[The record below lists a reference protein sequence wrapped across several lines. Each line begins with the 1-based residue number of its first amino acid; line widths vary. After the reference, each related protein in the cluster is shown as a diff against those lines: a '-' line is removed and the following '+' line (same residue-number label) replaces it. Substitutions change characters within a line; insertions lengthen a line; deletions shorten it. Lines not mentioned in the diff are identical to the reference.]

1 MTSLTNI
8 DLTTLNLKSLQ
19 SLAKEFKVKSWWTLK
34 KADLISELT
43 NIKLDLE
50 DKAAVQKAT
59 EEYQEELKESSLAD
73 DEEYCHYCGTRKKKG
88 FLCPECGRDWETLKN
103 SENSTQSSDT
113 KPTEKKVSKK
123 SPKTPKTPKAN
134 KVEKNEENLVTL
146 KELAAEFH
154 MKGTKARRL
163 LRDAAISRPYG
174 GNRWEWDKNLHIDE
188 LNMAREYL
196 KAHTKAPKKEQD
208 K

>member
-1 MTSLTNI
+1 MTNLTNI
-8 DLTTLNLKSLQ
+8 NLETLTAAELKN
-19 SLAKEFKVKSWWTLK
+19 LAKEYKVKNWWNLK
-34 KADLISELT
+34 KADLITELT

-59 EEYQEELKESSLAD
+59 EEYQEELKKTESQ
-73 DEEYCHYCGTRKKKG
+73 
-88 FLCPECGRDWETLKN
+88 ET
-103 SENSTQSSDT
+103 Q
-113 KPTEKKVSKK
+113 PTEKKAPKK
-123 SPKTPKTPKAN
+123 TKTP
-134 KVEKNEENLVTL
+134 KVEKNEENLVTI

-174 GNRWEWDKNLHIDE
+174 GNRWEWDKDLHTDE
-188 LNMAREYL
+188 LNLAREYL
-196 KAHTKAPKKEQD
+196 KAHIKTPKKEQD

>member
-1 MTSLTNI
+1 MTNLTNI
-8 DLTTLNLKSLQ
+8 NLETLTAAELKT
-19 SLAKEFKVKSWWTLK
+19 LAKEFKVKNWWNLK
-34 KADLISELT
+34 KADLITELT

-50 DKAAVQKAT
+50 DKTAVQKAT
-59 EEYQEELKESSLAD
+59 EEYQEELRETESQ
-73 DEEYCHYCGTRKKKG
+73 
-88 FLCPECGRDWETLKN
+88 ETQ
-103 SENSTQSSDT
+103 T
-113 KPTEKKVSKK
+113 TEKK
-123 SPKTPKTPKAN
+123 TPKKTKAP
-134 KVEKNEENLVTL
+134 KVEKDEENLVTL

-163 LRDAAISRPYG
+163 LRDAAISRPYD

-196 KAHTKAPKKEQD
+196 KAHIKAPKKEQD

>member
-1 MTSLTNI
+1 MTIITNI

-34 KADLISELT
+34 KADLISELSSIQET
-43 NIKLDLE
+43 YK
-50 DKAAVQKAT
+50 KAEESFQGAEEEAQKK
-59 EEYQEELKESSLAD
+59 EE
-73 DEEYCHYCGTRKKKG
+73 
-88 FLCPECGRDWETLKN
+88 
-103 SENSTQSSDT
+103 
-113 KPTEKKVSKK
+113 
-123 SPKTPKTPKAN
+123 SPKPKA
-134 KVEKNEENLVTL
+134 KKTKTTRVEKNEENLVTL

-174 GNRWEWDKNLHIDE
+174 GNRWEWDKNLHVDE

-196 KAHTKAPKKEQD
+196 GAHTKAPKKEQD

>member
-1 MTSLTNI
+1 MTNLTNI
-8 DLTTLNLKSLQ
+8 NLETLTAAELKT
-19 SLAKEFKVKSWWTLK
+19 LAKEFKVKNWWNLK
-34 KADLISELT
+34 KADLITELT

-59 EEYQEELKESSLAD
+59 EEYQEELKKTESQ
-73 DEEYCHYCGTRKKKG
+73 
-88 FLCPECGRDWETLKN
+88 ET
-103 SENSTQSSDT
+103 Q
-113 KPTEKKVSKK
+113 PTEKKAPKK
-123 SPKTPKTPKAN
+123 TKAA
-134 KVEKNEENLVTL
+134 KVEKDEENLVTL

>member
-1 MTSLTNI
+1 MTNLTNI
-8 DLTTLNLKSLQ
+8 NLETLTAAELKT
-19 SLAKEFKVKSWWTLK
+19 LAKEFKVKNWWNLK
-34 KADLISELT
+34 KADLITELT

-59 EEYQEELKESSLAD
+59 EEYQEELKKTESQ
-73 DEEYCHYCGTRKKKG
+73 
-88 FLCPECGRDWETLKN
+88 ETQP
-103 SENSTQSSDT
+103 S
-113 KPTEKKVSKK
+113 EKKT
-123 SPKTPKTPKAN
+123 PQKTKAP
-134 KVEKNEENLVTL
+134 KVEKDEENLVTL

-196 KAHTKAPKKEQD
+196 KAHTKAPKKDQD

>member
-1 MTSLTNI
+1 MTIITNI

-34 KADLISELT
+34 KADLISELSSIQET
-43 NIKLDLE
+43 YK
-50 DKAAVQKAT
+50 KAEESFQGAEEEAQKK
-59 EEYQEELKESSLAD
+59 EE
-73 DEEYCHYCGTRKKKG
+73 
-88 FLCPECGRDWETLKN
+88 
-103 SENSTQSSDT
+103 
-113 KPTEKKVSKK
+113 
-123 SPKTPKTPKAN
+123 SPKPKAKKTKTT

-174 GNRWEWDKNLHIDE
+174 GNRWEWDKNLHVDE

-196 KAHTKAPKKEQD
+196 GAHTKAPKKEQD

>member
-1 MTSLTNI
+1 MTIITNI

-59 EEYQEELKESSLAD
+59 EEYQEELRETESQ
-73 DEEYCHYCGTRKKKG
+73 ETQTTENKTTKK
-88 FLCPECGRDWETLKN
+88 T
-103 SENSTQSSDT
+103 
-113 KPTEKKVSKK
+113 
-123 SPKTPKTPKAN
+123 KAN

-163 LRDAAISRPYG
+163 LRNETAARPFG
-174 GNRWEWDKNLHIDE
+174 GNRWEWDKDLHKAE
-188 LNMAREYL
+188 LELARSIL
-196 KAHTKAPKKEQD
+196 KAHTK
-208 K
+208 

>member
-1 MTSLTNI
+1 MTNLTNI
-8 DLTTLNLKSLQ
+8 NLETMTAAELKT
-19 SLAKEFKVKSWWTLK
+19 LAKEFKVKNWWNLK
-34 KADLISELT
+34 KADLITELT

-50 DKAAVQKAT
+50 DKADVQKAT
-59 EEYQEELKESSLAD
+59 EEYQEELKKTE
-73 DEEYCHYCGTRKKKG
+73 
-88 FLCPECGRDWETLKN
+88 FQETQP
-103 SENSTQSSDT
+103 S
-113 KPTEKKVSKK
+113 EKKT
-123 SPKTPKTPKAN
+123 PEKTKAS
-134 KVEKNEENLVTL
+134 KVEKDEENLVTL

>member
-1 MTSLTNI
+1 MTININTTSLEELKTLTAA
-8 DLTTLNLKSLQ
+8 DLKT
-19 SLAKEFKVKSWWTLK
+19 LAKELKVKNWWNLK
-34 KADLISELT
+34 KADLITELT
-43 NIKLDLE
+43 NIKLDLG
-50 DKAAVQKAT
+50 DKAAVQKAN
-59 EEYQEELKESSLAD
+59 EEYQEELKKTKTQETK
-73 DEEYCHYCGTRKKKG
+73 EEVKEGVKETQKTPTKKK
-88 FLCPECGRDWETLKN
+88 
-103 SENSTQSSDT
+103 
-113 KPTEKKVSKK
+113 V
-123 SPKTPKTPKAN
+123 

-174 GNRWEWDKNLHIDE
+174 GNRWEWDKNLHVDE

-196 KAHTKAPKKEQD
+196 GAHTEAPKKEQD

>member
-1 MTSLTNI
+1 MTNLTNI
-8 DLTTLNLKSLQ
+8 NLTELKSTELKN
-19 SLAKEFKVKSWWTLK
+19 LAKEYKVKNWWLLNK
-34 KADLISELT
+34 NSLISALVE
-43 NIKLDLE
+43 IKLDLE

-59 EEYQEELKESSLAD
+59 EEYQEELKETESQ
-73 DEEYCHYCGTRKKKG
+73 E
-88 FLCPECGRDWETLKN
+88 
-103 SENSTQSSDT
+103 T
-113 KPTEKKVSKK
+113 KPTEKKAPKK
-123 SPKTPKTPKAN
+123 SSKAP

>member
-1 MTSLTNI
+1 MTNLTNI
-8 DLTTLNLKSLQ
+8 NLETLTAAELKN
-19 SLAKEFKVKSWWTLK
+19 LAKEYKVKNWWNLK
-34 KADLISELT
+34 KADLITELT

-59 EEYQEELKESSLAD
+59 EEYQEELKKTESQETQPS
-73 DEEYCHYCGTRKKKG
+73 EKK
-88 FLCPECGRDWETLKN
+88 TLKK
-103 SENSTQSSDT
+103 T
-113 KPTEKKVSKK
+113 KAP
-123 SPKTPKTPKAN
+123 
-134 KVEKNEENLVTL
+134 KVEKDEENLVTL

>member
-1 MTSLTNI
+1 MTNLTNI
-8 DLTTLNLKSLQ
+8 NLETLTADELKT
-19 SLAKEFKVKSWWTLK
+19 LAKEFKVKNWWKLK
-34 KADLISELT
+34 KADLITELT

-59 EEYQEELKESSLAD
+59 EEYQEELKKNES
-73 DEEYCHYCGTRKKKG
+73 
-88 FLCPECGRDWETLKN
+88 PETQP
-103 SENSTQSSDT
+103 SE
-113 KPTEKKVSKK
+113 K
-123 SPKTPKTPKAN
+123 KTPKKTKAP
-134 KVEKNEENLVTL
+134 KVEKDEENLVTL

>member
-1 MTSLTNI
+1 MTIITNI

-34 KADLISELT
+34 KADLISELSSIQET
-43 NIKLDLE
+43 YK
-50 DKAAVQKAT
+50 KAEESFQGAEEEAQKK
-59 EEYQEELKESSLAD
+59 EE
-73 DEEYCHYCGTRKKKG
+73 
-88 FLCPECGRDWETLKN
+88 
-103 SENSTQSSDT
+103 
-113 KPTEKKVSKK
+113 
-123 SPKTPKTPKAN
+123 SPKSKAKKTKTP